1 LLLAAPLA
9 AVLTGCGGR
18 GTVCLMP
25 PAGGPSCSWQDL
37 VQASQC
43 GGDDGS
49 VAYRSS
55 TPAEQAGERALFEA
69 LLAAPPAEVAALAP
83 RAAAIGLRLIP
94 CGDAVVVVEDDAARR
109 GRGAYVV
116 SLAPAAAPLLVQIPH
131 SFSDR
136 YTLPL
141 GRELFAASRARAVAF
156 STLHRRGA
164 AGYGDNDNRV
174 PARGHADVAHD
185 ADSTFQSFTHAWLA
199 GAPRGLV
206 VQLHGFADRRVD
218 ADLVVSPGSRAPAPP
233 WATAVRDGLRRL
245 LPGRSVAVYPDD
257 VDDLGATTNAQG
269 QAVRAAGGRFLHV
282 EMSFSLRESLRRR
295 AGDRARFLAG
305 LAGVLSAQP

>member
-1 LLLAAPLA
+1 
-9 AVLTGCGGR
+9 
-18 GTVCLMP
+18 MP
-25 PAGGPSCSWQDL
+25 RASGPDCSWQDL
-37 VQASQC
+37 VEASQC

-55 TPAEQAGERALFEA
+55 TPDEQAAERALFQA
-69 LLAAPPAEVAALAP
+69 VLAAPPAELAAPAP
-83 RAAAIGLRLIP
+83 RAAAIGLRLVA
-94 CGDAVVVVEDDAARR
+94 CGDAAVVVEEDGGRR

-116 SLAPAAAPLLVQIPH
+116 ALAPSPAQLLVQIPH

-141 GRELFAASRARAVAF
+141 GRELFAAARARAIAF

-174 PARGHADVAHD
+174 PPRGHADVAHD
-185 ADSTFQSFTHAWLA
+185 ADATFQSFTHAWMA
-199 GAPRGLV
+199 VQPAGLV

-218 ADLVVSPGSRAPAPP
+218 ADIVVSPGTRAPAPP
-233 WATAVRDGLRRL
+233 WARAVRDGLSRL
-245 LPGRSVAVYPDD
+245 LPGRTVAVYPDD
-257 VDDLGATTNAQG
+257 VDDLGATTNVQG
-269 QAVRAAGGRFLHV
+269 RAVRAAGGRFLHV

-295 AGDRARFLAG
+295 VGDRARFIAG
-305 LAGVLSAQP
+305 LAQVLQAQGPSNIR

>member
-1 LLLAAPLA
+1 
-9 AVLTGCGGR
+9 
-18 GTVCLMP
+18 MP

-55 TPAEQAGERALFEA
+55 TPDEQAGERALFEA
-69 LLAAPPAEVAALAP
+69 LLAAPPADVAALAP

-94 CGDAVVVVEDDAARR
+94 CGDAAVVVEDDAARR

-116 SLAPAAAPLLVQIPH
+116 SLALAPAPAPLLVQIPH

-141 GRELFAASRARAVAF
+141 GRELFVASGARAVAF

-185 ADSTFQSFTHAWLA
+185 ADSTFQSFTRAWLA
-199 GAPRGLV
+199 AQPRGLV

-218 ADLVVSPGSRAPAPP
+218 ADLVVSLGARAPAPP
-233 WATAVRDGLRRL
+233 WARAVRDGLRRL

-269 QAVRAAGGRFLHV
+269 QAVRAAAGRFLHI

-295 AGDRARFLAG
+295 AGDRARFIAG
-305 LAGVLSAQP
+305 LAGVLTVPP